1 MPFIILIVGLHAWGR
16 RKNRRKAKSWIQ
28 AHAPVL
34 DKEFAAVGF
43 KRKQSNK
50 RDEVS
55 ALDLENTGDLLRERT
70 AQKFYSYAT
79 GRQNVAFVDISVT
92 LFKRYNPM
100 TLLVETLLSF
110 FFESFSAPVER
121 MEATAYAFDGKEK
134 DLVPVPNSQE
144 QDTLD
149 SRVKS
154 TQSSYD
160 AFVWAVVHKERMKQL
175 RDERYDLSLTMTKD
189 HAKLPTWATVM
200 SESAEVT
207 DTLLTPDLLKAIE
220 QAGDAFEY
228 LIITDQPVEKPKT

>member
-1 MPFIILIVGLHAWGR
+1 MGLHIWGR

-43 KRKQSNK
+43 KRKQPNK
-50 RDEVS
+50 MDEVT
-55 ALDLENTGDLLRERT
+55 AIDLERMGDLLRERT
-70 AQKFYSYAT
+70 AQKFYTYAT
-79 GRQNVAFVDISVT
+79 GRQNVAFVDINVT

-100 TLLVETLLSF
+100 TLIVETLLSF
-110 FFESFSAPVER
+110 FFESFSAPAER
-121 MEATAYAFDGKEK
+121 MEATAYSFDGKEK

-160 AFVWAVVHKERMKQL
+160 TFVWAVVHKERMKQL

-207 DTLLTPDLLKAIE
+207 DTLLTPDLLKAVE